1 MKVRNAPPPEY
12 AFGYRNPPPSGN
24 AINGLGER
32 TPRRASQVF
41 HNADPDRAIA
51 WQGLDDFFMCLN
63 PWQVVRH
70 RLINKFQLRRER
82 GPVARRRRDRGPE
95 ENAAWVK
102 EAARAAGASLVGIT
116 GVRDSD
122 VFEGRRAPY
131 PRAICLGLPMRRD
144 EMLHAPEP
152 RAAAEVMRAY
162 RQIAVVAMRLAR
174 AVRRRGFPAKAYGDP
189 NATHILH
196 IPLAVRAGLGQ
207 LGKHGSMISREHGS
221 NFRLAAVLTDMPLAE
236 DAPRDIGVDDVCVH
250 CRRCVLD
257 CPPDAIHEE
266 KQWVRGEKR
275 WYVDFDKCVPY
286 FTKTYGCG
294 ICIEVCPWSEP
305 GRGETLSDLML
316 AKRARSGRKRS
327 DPSNSDPS

>member
-12 AFGYRNPPPSGN
+12 AFGYRTPPPSGN
-24 AINGLGER
+24 AINGLGEE
-32 TPRRASQVF
+32 TPRRATQVF
-41 HNADPDRAIA
+41 HNADPARAIA

-70 RLINKFQLRRER
+70 RLINKFQLRAER
-82 GPVARRRRDRGPE
+82 GPVARRRTDRGPE
-95 ENAAWVK
+95 ENAAWAK
-102 EAARAAGASLVGIT
+102 ETARAAGASLVGIT
-116 GVRDSD
+116 DVRDTD
-122 VFEGRRAPY
+122 IFEGKRAPY
-131 PRAICLGLPMRRD
+131 VRAICIGLPMRRE
-144 EMLHAPEP
+144 EMLHVPEP

-162 RQIAVVAMRLAR
+162 RKIAVIAMRVAR

-189 NATHILH
+189 NATDILH

-207 LGKHGSMISREHGS
+207 LGKHGSMISRKHGS

-257 CPPDAIHEE
+257 CPPDAIYEE

-305 GRGETLSDLML
+305 GRGEKLSELVL
-316 AKRARSGRKRS
+316 AKRERSRR
-327 DPSNSDPS
+327 DRPQAPDSNPR